1 MSDIVNDYKNATNV
15 ITQKVITENPSVMA
29 TALKDIVVKEGAV
42 IYRDVEKLSD
52 LMKEKNLQ
60 PAYIKQVEL
69 VVCASSLVRYLE
81 QLATGLSAID
91 INNII
96 LTAEGAGLSSLAA
109 RRIVADIL
117 YSLNVPQLSQ
127 DLSNVDVKDISEIS
141 KIYIPPQAYNSRLSD
156 FVSITDGGGML
167 EQEQVSEL
175 LGFMKAGIPGAYT
188 LMGRLYLIGKGV
200 PADEKKALELLRHA
214 AAAGDSAAY
223 GYLGDYYYNK
233 NNETAHELYS
243 RPGALALGEERWKKF
258 RNLEKCKKFHR
269 AQVISFALLFVLLE
283 AFMFIFRNSVLTGTH
298 PVALILCT
306 LLNLA
311 TVGGTVFIHIKNA
324 FQDLRNYSL
333 PMLCSFFIFGLSL
346 IL

>member
-1 MSDIVNDYKNATNV
+1 MSDIVNDYKNATEV
-15 ITQKVITENPSVMA
+15 ITRKVITENPGVMA
-29 TALKDIVVKEGAV
+29 AALKDIVAKEGAD
-42 IYRDVEKLSD
+42 IYRDVDKLSAM
-52 LMKEKNLQ
+52 MKERKLQ

-69 VVCASSLVRYLE
+69 AVCASSLVRYLE

-96 LTAEGAGLSSLAA
+96 LTAEGAGLSSVTA

-117 YSLNVPQLSQ
+117 YSLNVPQLAQ
-127 DLSNVDVKDISEIS
+127 ELSVGGGKDISEMS
-141 KIYIPPQAYNSRLSD
+141 KIYIPPLAYNSRLSN
-156 FVSITDGGGML
+156 FMSIIDGGGTL
-167 EQEQVSEL
+167 EQEQVTEL
-175 LGFMKAGIPGAYT
+175 TGFMKAGIPGAFT
-188 LMGRLYLIGKGV
+188 LMGRLYLIGRGV
-200 PADEKKALELLRHA
+200 PQDEEKALKLLGHA
-214 AAAGDSAAY
+214 AELGDGAAY

-233 NNETAHELYS
+233 NNETAHQLYS
-243 RPGALALGEERWKKF
+243 RPGALALGEDRWRKF

-269 AQVISFALLFVLLE
+269 AQAIAFGVLFVLLE
-283 AFMFIFRNSVLTGTH
+283 VFMFMFRSSILTGSH

-311 TVGGTVFIHIKNA
+311 AVGATVFVHMKNP